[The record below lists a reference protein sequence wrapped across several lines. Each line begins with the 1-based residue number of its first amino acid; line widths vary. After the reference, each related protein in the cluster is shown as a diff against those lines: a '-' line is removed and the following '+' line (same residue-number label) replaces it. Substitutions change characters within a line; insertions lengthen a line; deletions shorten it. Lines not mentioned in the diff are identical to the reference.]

1 MSGATSPPVL
11 RTERLR
17 LEPLGPNHLPALR
30 AHWTDPQVR
39 RYLWDGR
46 VVEGEEIREVIRTS
60 ARLFEAEGAGLWALF
75 SVAEPDAGAL
85 VGCAGFWYFHQPPER
100 ELLISLSPERWGR
113 GLARESALA
122 LFDFAFD
129 RLGWDVLQ
137 ASADAPNRASVQ
149 LLQRLGMRPAGERP
163 GVFGP
168 ILVFRATRAEW
179 MARQNA

>member
-1 MSGATSPPVL
+1 MSGATSRPVL

-17 LEPLGPNHLPALR
+17 LEPLGPSHLPALR

-46 VVEGEEIREVIRTS
+46 VVEGEEIREAIQTS

-75 SVAEPDAGAL
+75 SVAEPDAAAL

-100 ELLISLSPERWGR
+100 ELLIGLSPAWWSR
-113 GLARESALA
+113 GLAREAAGAL
-122 LFDFAFD
+122 LDYVFEE
-129 RLGWDVLQ
+129 LGWPSAQ

-149 LLQRLGMRPAGERP
+149 LLQRLGMRRAGERP

-179 MARQNA
+179 MARQNV